1 MTRLH
6 VAITAPD
13 LISSGYSGMGL
24 RALGI
29 AQALGKNHDVAV
41 LAAGKPPYLPAAN
54 IHIAV
59 GDKAH
64 SRELAAADVVITSN
78 AVRIRQLVRLRAAVI
93 SDLYDPSYFEWLV
106 LPPPARDDRRPWVR
120 RQVTAL
126 RRAIA
131 LSDAILCANERQR
144 DLYLGA
150 ILATH
155 PLSSLLGQDEKDI
168 ARRVIALPNGISR
181 SESLPPRAEARA
193 RLNFAPDDVVFLW
206 GGGVWDWM
214 DAETVLRAS
223 LAAHEQD
230 SRIRLVFLGIRRGD
244 EPDPHAAHAAHLLAR
259 YVRAGTAT
267 GPIRV
272 NERWVGPEQRL
283 EYLAAADAGILG
295 QLDTLETHFSFRTRL
310 VDCLAAGLPVVSMR
324 GDELSEQAAHQGWG
338 LVSSPEDPEGMT
350 ANLLRL
356 ASDEALRAV
365 MQRRAAEI
373 AAERSWESACRSLN
387 EALPHISRPGLMQRA
402 HRSAALLPAATHAL
416 YTHGRRRLLGSG
428 RE

>member
-1 MTRLH
+1 MTRLR

-29 AQALGKNHDVAV
+29 AQALGSNHDVAV
-41 LAAGKPPYLPAAN
+41 LAAGTPPYLPAAD
-54 IHIAV
+54 IQIVV

-64 SRELAAADVVITSN
+64 RRQLAEADVVITSN

-106 LPPPARDDRRPWVR
+106 LPSTARDERLPWVR
-120 RQVTAL
+120 QQVTAL

-144 DLYLGA
+144 DLYLGV

-155 PLSSLLGQDEKDI
+155 RLSILLGQDEMDI
-168 ARRVIALPNGISR
+168 ARRVIVLPSGISR
-181 SESLPPRAEARA
+181 SETLPPRAEARA
-193 RLNFAPDDVVFLW
+193 RLNFAADDVVFVW

-223 LAAHEQD
+223 LAAHERD

-244 EPDPHAAHAAHLLAR
+244 EADPHAAHAARLLAP
-259 YVRAGTAT
+259 YVGADAGA

-283 EYLAAADAGILG
+283 DYLAAADAGILG
-295 QLDTLETHFSFRTRL
+295 QPDTLETHFSFRTRL
-310 VDCLAAGLPVVSMR
+310 VDCLAAGLPIVSTR
-324 GDELSEQAAHQGWG
+324 GDELSEQAAQQGWG
-338 LVSSPEDPEGMT
+338 LISNPGDAEAMT

-356 ASDEALRAV
+356 ASDQALHAAL
-365 MQRRAAEI
+365 QRRAVEV
-373 AAERSWESACRSLN
+373 AAERSWANACRSLN
-387 EALPHISRPGLMQRA
+387 EALPHISAPSFVQRA
-402 HRSAALLPAATHAL
+402 QRSAQLLPAATHAL
-416 YTHGRRRLLGSG
+416 YTHGRRRFLRS
-428 RE
+428 RPE

>member
-1 MTRLH
+1 MTRLR

-13 LISSGYSGMGL
+13 LLSSGYSGMGL

-41 LAAGKPPYLPAAN
+41 LAAGTPPYLPAAD

-64 SRELAAADVVITSN
+64 RRELAAADVVITSN
-78 AVRIRQLVRLRAAVI
+78 AVRIRQLVQLRAAVI

-106 LPPPARDDRRPWVR
+106 LPSPARVDRLSWVR

-144 DLYLGA
+144 DLYLGI
-150 ILATH
+150 ILATQR
-155 PLSSLLGQDEKDI
+155 LSSLLGQDEQEI
-168 ARRVIALPNGISR
+168 ERRVIVLPSGISQ
-181 SESLPPRAEARA
+181 SETLPPRTEARA
-193 RLNFAPDDVVFLW
+193 RLNFAPDDVVFVW

-223 LAAHEQD
+223 LAAHERD

-244 EPDPHAAHAAHLLAR
+244 ETDPRAARAAKLLAP
-259 YVRAGTAT
+259 YVRADTAS
-267 GPIRV
+267 GPVRV

-283 EYLAAADAGILG
+283 DYLAAADAGILG
-295 QLDTLETHFSFRTRL
+295 QLGTLETHFSFRTRL

-324 GDELSEQAAHQGWG
+324 GDELSEQAAQQGWG
-338 LVSSPEDPEGMT
+338 LISNPRDAEAMT

-356 ASDEALRAV
+356 ASDEALRAAL
-365 MQRRAAEI
+365 QKRAAEV
-373 AAERSWESACRSLN
+373 AAESSWENACQSLN
-387 EALPHISRPGLMQRA
+387 EALPHISPPSFVQRA
-402 HRSAALLPAATHAL
+402 QRSARLLPAATHAL
-416 YTHGRRRLLGSG
+416 YTYGRRRFLRSRL
-428 RE
+428 E